1 MTGFPKVPLRL
12 MEPLAPKIDSPA
24 GRRGPGLTGLTV
36 SRLKGRPFYGQAM
49 GQLRLTCTFSAE
61 CAQPEGLRYRR
72 LWRHIY
78 LLPAGPV
85 KLKNLKNLSSLP
97 PLVLRTIFPPACGQC
112 HLVKKKSE
120 STCHFDVC
128 FFLAYFFSC

>member
-61 CAQPEGLRYRR
+61 CVQPEGCGIAAFGGDKYIFR
-72 LWRHIY
+72 
-78 LLPAGPV
+78 LPAENPATTPV
-85 KLKNLKNLSSLP
+85 
-97 PLVLRTIFPPACGQC
+97 A
-112 HLVKKKSE
+112 
-120 STCHFDVC
+120 
-128 FFLAYFFSC
+128 